1 MFICIS
7 GADYFSRYIL
17 GFAIGPLLLAP
28 LSEYYGRSPIY
39 FGAWFVLVIFQLPL
53 ALAPNI
59 GTIIVCRFIA
69 GLGGSAPLTNTGGT
83 ISDLFER
90 NLSGNAMRIYGVSST
105 FGPPFALMISGY
117 IGENLGWRYI
127 FWVFMGITG
136 GTWIVMLATLPETR
150 HSTILEKK
158 AKRARNI
165 LIKEG
170 HARAGVLARIGDAH
184 SKGEKRSV
192 HALFATNLTRPV
204 RFLLTEPIT
213 LGAAAYNGFI
223 YGIVYLFN
231 ESVPLVFG
239 QNHGF
244 SVGEQ
249 GLAFTGIAVG
259 VLIAAAFHP
268 LQERYYL
275 EQVAKNGG
283 KGVPEARMY
292 QARFGAFLLPI
303 SFFWWVDRLQS
314 QRGKLTINCRFA
326 WCSYSSVHWIVPIIA
341 SSLFGAGIYIVVLG
355 ILNYVVD
362 SYQSYSASALAGVI
376 LIRNTVGAGFVSP
389 IPLMPDKEVSLTAFS
404 KPLFGKQMYTTLGYE
419 WAGSLLGFLSLLFIP
434 IVSK

>member
-1 MFICIS
+1 MAMLLDNMLTFI
-7 GADYFSRYIL
+7 SRYIL

-39 FGAWFVLVIFQLPL
+39 FGAWFILVIFQLPL

-117 IGENLGWRYI
+117 VGEDLGWRYI
-127 FWVFMGITG
+127 FWMFMGITG
-136 GTWIVMLATLPETR
+136 GVWIIMLLTLPETR

-158 AKRARNI
+158 AKLVRDT

-170 HARAGVLARIGDAH
+170 YSNAAILEHIGDAH
-184 SKGEKRSV
+184 SQGEKRSV
-192 HALFATNLTRPV
+192 HALFATNLTRPI
-204 RFLLTEPIT
+204 RFLCTEPIT

-268 LQERYYL
+268 LQEKYYL
-275 EQVAKNGG
+275 KKVAENYG

-303 SFFWWVDRLQS
+303 SFFWCAS
-314 QRGKLTINCRFA
+314 QEPL
-326 WCSYSSVHWIVPIIA
+326 
-341 SSLFGAGIYIVVLG
+341 
-355 ILNYVVD
+355 D
-362 SYQSYSASALAGVI
+362 SEE
-376 LIRNTVGAGFVSP
+376 
-389 IPLMPDKEVSLTAFS
+389 KC
-404 KPLFGKQMYTTLGYE
+404 
-419 WAGSLLGFLSLLFIP
+419 
-434 IVSK
+434 